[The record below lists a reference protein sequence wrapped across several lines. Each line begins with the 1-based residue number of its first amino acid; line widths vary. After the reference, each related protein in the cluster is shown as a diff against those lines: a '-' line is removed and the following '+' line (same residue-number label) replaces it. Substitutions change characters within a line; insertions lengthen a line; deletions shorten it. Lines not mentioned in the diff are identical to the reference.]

1 MDAAR
6 RQLDGV
12 PLVDERLVAV
22 QGVATGVGAEAEAGV
37 ATAED
42 YLVGVDTEAVRVVC
56 LS

>member
-12 PLVDERLVAV
+12 PLVDERSVAV
-22 QGVATGVGAEAEAGV
+22 QGVATEAEAEAGV
-37 ATAED
+37 ATAKD
-42 YLVGVDTEAVRVVC
+42 YWMGVDTEVGRVVC

>member
-22 QGVATGVGAEAEAGV
+22 QGVATGAGAEAEAGV